1 MLKLDRH
8 LKIEEELYRKV
19 LLLAKEEV
27 LSFSSEVAVLITEAL
42 YNRLKQSQLDKI
54 ESDILYLVKK
64 INLLFAL
71 VKQMYSDFNI
81 SPNNIT
87 DPKKSIALS
96 EFFRKVKVSRL
107 DE

>member
-19 LLLAKEEV
+19 LLLAKEEG
-27 LSFSSEVAVLITEAL
+27 LSFSSEVSVLITEAL

-54 ESDILYLVKK
+54 EKELVSIKK
-64 INLLFAL
+64 IILLLLEL

-81 SPNNIT
+81 SPNSIT

-96 EFFRKVKVSRL
+96 EFFRKLRGSKL